1 MAGPVVSAPSFTA
14 LVLAG
19 SRGPEDAVA
28 KAAGVSHKALAKV
41 AGRAMLE
48 RVLAALA
55 SSPSI
60 GRVIVQCER
69 ADIADALPSAQ
80 ELKARG
86 RLSVI
91 GTASSPARSVAK
103 ALLEIA
109 DPHPLLV
116 TTADHPLLRPEM
128 IEHFIAAARAG
139 RGAADVAVGLAPA
152 SIVLARYPGALRTF
166 YRLGN
171 ERWSGCNL
179 FALLGPE
186 ALRAVNYWVRLE
198 RFRKQ
203 PWRLI
208 AEIGPRALFRYAFNR
223 LDLEAAMQEL
233 SRIVGCRGLA
243 IAMPFAEAPIDVD
256 KAEDLALVETILA
269 RDRS

>member
-1 MAGPVVSAPSFTA
+1 MPPPPFTA

-28 KAAGVSHKALAKV
+28 KAANVSHKALARV
-41 AGRAMLE
+41 AGTAMLE

-55 SSPSI
+55 GSASI

-69 ADIADALPSAQ
+69 GDIADGLPSAEALRAQ
-80 ELKARG
+80 G
-86 RLSVI
+86 RLSAL
-91 GTASSPARSVAK
+91 GTSSSPALSVAK
-103 ALLEIA
+103 ALAEIV
-109 DPHPLLV
+109 DPYPLLV
-116 TTADHPLLRPEM
+116 TTADHPLLRPDM
-128 IEHFIAAARAG
+128 IEYFIDGARQR
-139 RGAADVAVGLAPA
+139 RGTHDVAVGLAPA
-152 SIVLARYPGALRTF
+152 SVVLAKYPGALRTF
-166 YRLGN
+166 YRLGG

-186 ALRAVNYWVRLE
+186 AVRAVNYWVRLE

-208 AEIGPRALFRYAFNR
+208 AEIGPRALALYALNR
-223 LDLEAAMQEL
+223 LDLDAAMVQL
-233 SRIVGCRGLA
+233 SRIIGCRGAA

-256 KAEDLALVETILA
+256 KAEDLALVETILTQ
-269 RDRS
+269 RSA